1 VTNQRPENQSPDSA
15 ELPVIAE
22 QQSTR
27 ERLTVT
33 RRTCAWC
40 GAWVPYKGSGRPA
53 RYCSPAHRQR
63 DYELRT
69 ATARAQTAT
78 AQGERS
84 TAPVREVVERVE
96 TRTRTVIRQ
105 GPPIVARYQR
115 PTLADWLRLLYDL
128 RRETFPPA
136 AAAELADL
144 CDQAAR
150 ALRASL
156 PAEQPKAPAIPPPR
170 QRSKRRKKRR

>member
-1 VTNQRPENQSPDSA
+1 VTNQRPENQSADGA

-22 QQSTR
+22 QHSTR
-27 ERLTVT
+27 ERLTVKG
-33 RRTCAWC
+33 RTCAWC

-69 ATARAQTAT
+69 ANAR

-84 TAPVREVVERVE
+84 TDPVREVIERVE

-105 GPPIVARYQR
+105 GPPIVARYER
-115 PTLADWLRLLYDL
+115 LTLADWLRLLYDL
-128 RRETFPPA
+128 RSEMFPPA

-156 PAEQPKAPAIPPPR
+156 PADRPKPPTIPPPR
-170 QRSKRRKKRR
+170 QQPKRRKKRR